1 MFDETPLDARRAR
14 KHVGLATF
22 VEQGLFHRQPPLSP
36 SRRSARPATAHIMES
51 SPSNGSPNLGTTVLG
66 SYPGYVAL
74 SDLIGARRFD
84 LGPSAWSALSPAD
97 PWAANRRFLDQML
110 AANDTFV
117 LSVDPRLVRPGTW
130 FARDGARQRKH
141 GASAVGHRQPCDGR
155 RRPSRRPR
163 LLALVPAVFI
173 GGRTGPRRGY
183 CVSQECATTIR
194 PEGDRRRNQ
203 AF

>member
-1 MFDETPLDARRAR
+1 
-14 KHVGLATF
+14 
-22 VEQGLFHRQPPLSP
+22 
-36 SRRSARPATAHIMES
+36 MES

-130 FARDGARQRKH
+130 LFRELRYLRSRGA
-141 GASAVGHRQPCDGR
+141 AVPTHRAWTQ
-155 RRPSRRPR
+155 
-163 LLALVPAVFI
+163 
-173 GGRTGPRRGY
+173 
-183 CVSQECATTIR
+183 
-194 PEGDRRRNQ
+194 
-203 AF
+203 